1 MILIDAPIPSDLP
14 FMIATQQNI
23 IDKLIDICWKRV
35 RGTSDFIF
43 LSQIRPIINEIQ
55 DILQKDSLFN
65 ERENEIIKQFIQS
78 DPMKK
83 LQKQELKKFID
94 RSVEFGNFE
103 IFLLNRHK
111 LTSYEIKRRIEQ
123 NSLLNDSMA
132 NTKIPRLL
140 PNREYKYKVWDELR
154 QKDDYIKEKTQAL
167 ESKDLKYSL
176 LLSQIDEQLLAV
188 KTLKGENLTLK
199 KHIQE
204 LESQLSRQPPVNK
217 SNAVYHLQLKERDLT
232 IKKLDQVGKEY
243 KKRIH
248 QLEQQ
253 QLETSKAMNK
263 LKQSILEQ
271 DKLVGRLK
279 ERLINKTNDDTSKL
293 KKFVT
298 SLPIIKQWYILLKY
312 KMDNK
317 STKMFALN
325 IMLLIL
331 TAWLF
336 GMVVQMTYRTGI
348 LLFSTSPS
356 PATYVYDSYG
366 KNRLNYRLGFD
377 VWRNIPWLEK
387 LIYHY
392 LEW

>member
-1 MILIDAPIPSDLP
+1 
-14 FMIATQQNI
+14 MIATQQSI

-103 IFLLNRHK
+103 IFLLNRHR
-111 LTSYEIKRRIEQ
+111 LTSQDIKRRIEQ
-123 NSLLNDSMA
+123 NSFLNDSMTD
-132 NTKIPRLL
+132 TKIPRLL
-140 PNREYKYKVWDELR
+140 PTREYKYKVWDELR
-154 QKDDYIKEKTQAL
+154 QRDDYIKEKTQAL
-167 ESKDLKYSL
+167 DSKDLKYSQ
-176 LLSQIDEQLLAV
+176 LLSQIDEQHLTV
-188 KTLKGENLTLK
+188 KALKGENLTLK
-199 KHIQE
+199 KHIRE
-204 LESQLSRQPPVNK
+204 LESQLSKQPPVNAT
-217 SNAVYHLQLKERDLT
+217 NAVYGLQLKERDLT
-232 IKKLDQVGKEY
+232 IKKLDRVGKEY
-243 KKRIH
+243 KKRIG

-253 QLETSKAMNK
+253 QLEASKAMNI

-271 DKLVGRLK
+271 DKLVGKLK
-279 ERLINKTNDDTSKL
+279 EKLINKTNDDKSNL
-293 KKFVT
+293 KKFIT

-312 KMDNK
+312 KMDNRN
-317 STKMFALN
+317 TKMFALN
-325 IMLLIL
+325 IMLLIV

-336 GMVVQMTYRTGI
+336 GMVLQMTYRTGI

-356 PATYVYDSYG
+356 PATYIYDNYG
-366 KNRLNYRLGFD
+366 RNRLNFRLGFD
-377 VWRNIPWLEK
+377 LWRNIPWLEK
-387 LIYHY
+387 LIYYY

>member
-1 MILIDAPIPSDLP
+1 
-14 FMIATQQNI
+14 MIATQQSI

-103 IFLLNRHK
+103 IFLLNRHR
-111 LTSYEIKRRIEQ
+111 LTSQDIKRRIEQ
-123 NSLLNDSMA
+123 NSFLNDSMTD
-132 NTKIPRLL
+132 TKIPRLL
-140 PNREYKYKVWDELR
+140 PTREYKYKVWDELR
-154 QKDDYIKEKTQAL
+154 QRDDYIKEKTQAL
-167 ESKDLKYSL
+167 DSKDLKYSQ
-176 LLSQIDEQLLAV
+176 LLSQIDEQHLTV
-188 KTLKGENLTLK
+188 KALKGENLTLK
-199 KHIQE
+199 KHIRE
-204 LESQLSRQPPVNK
+204 LESQLSKQPPVNAT
-217 SNAVYHLQLKERDLT
+217 NAVYGLQLKERDLT
-232 IKKLDQVGKEY
+232 IKKLDRVGKEY
-243 KKRIH
+243 KKRIG

-253 QLETSKAMNK
+253 QLEASKAMNI

-271 DKLVGRLK
+271 DKLVGKLK
-279 ERLINKTNDDTSKL
+279 EKLINKTNDDKSDL
-293 KKFVT
+293 KKFIT

-312 KMDNK
+312 KMDNRN
-317 STKMFALN
+317 TKMLALN
-325 IMLLIL
+325 IMLLL
-331 TAWLF
+331 VTAWLF
-336 GMVVQMTYRTGI
+336 GMVLQMTYRTGI

-356 PATYVYDSYG
+356 PATYIYDNYG
-366 KNRLNYRLGFD
+366 RNRLSFRLGFD
-377 VWRNIPWLEK
+377 LWRNIPWLEK